1 MRNIYI
7 SLIIWLVC
15 NTQIFAN
22 TFFQKNSYQ
31 FKSMMLLQDTTSENE
46 SEFQLETFQN
56 KGTFK
61 SPGKALLF
69 SGILPGMGQAY
80 MGNWQRGLI
89 FVGLEAAAIGTW
101 FYNNNLAE
109 DKKKEYSYY
118 ANDHW
123 DFGKWVH
130 DYYKWYE
137 YKEGDDEWNAI
148 REVFIN
154 YSDSTSGCAQDPTE
168 DQCYTDIWDHSHKV
182 EFTYDG
188 SIMSSSSEEF
198 RQVFKDLC
206 GNSNII
212 GRECSNEVVNLY
224 DNNNDTIFIIKDHHF
239 YEGIQKYDMYF
250 AGWDDNDS
258 VFVVTKEHNDINATS
273 PNQIAYRS
281 LWGDY
286 NKIKTLAGNGGKFML
301 INRMVSMVD
310 ALLLAKK
317 WNNTHDMKLS
327 LNAYP
332 DLRNKSGL
340 GGVKLSLYWK

>member
-1 MRNIYI
+1 M
-7 SLIIWLVC
+7 C

-31 FKSMMLLQDTTSENE
+31 FKSMMFLQDTTSENE
-46 SEFQLETFQN
+46 SEFQLETSQK

-69 SGILPGMGQAY
+69 SGVVPGMGQAY
-80 MGNWQRGLI
+80 MGNWLRGLL
-89 FVGLEAAAIGTW
+89 FVGLDAAAIGTW
-101 FYNNNLAE
+101 YYNNNLAE

-118 ANDHW
+118 ANEHW
-123 DFGKWVH
+123 DFGRWIH
-130 DYYKWYE
+130 DYYKWYPE
-137 YKEGDDEWNAI
+137 DAPVEFSGNQELWESI
-148 REVFIN
+148 REAFVN
-154 YSDSTSGCAQDPTE
+154 NTDTTYTDCRDYPH
-168 DQCYTDIWDHSHKV
+168 CYVDIWDHSHKV
-182 EFTYDG
+182 EFTWEDK
-188 SIMSSSSEEF
+188 IVSSSDEL
-198 RQVFKDLC
+198 VFQPIFKELC
-206 GNSNII
+206 GNQ
-212 GRECSNEVVNLY
+212 NLGMETCKDSVHIVQSRI
-224 DNNNDTIFIIKDHHF
+224 DNDDIYVIKDHHF
-239 YEGIQKYDMYF
+239 YEGIQKYDMFF

-258 VFVVTKEHNDINATS
+258 VSVVTKKHGDKNATS
-273 PNQIAYRS
+273 PNQTTYRN

-301 INRMVSMVD
+301 INRVVSIVD

-317 WNNTHDMKLS
+317 WNNNHAMKLS

>member
-1 MRNIYI
+1 MKNIYI

-69 SGILPGMGQAY
+69 SGILPGMGQVY
-80 MGNWQRGLI
+80 MGNWLRGLI
-89 FVGLEAAAIGTW
+89 FVGLDAAAIGTW

-212 GRECSNEVVNLY
+212 GRECSNEGVNLY
-224 DNNNDTIFIIKDHHF
+224 DNNNDTIFVIKDHHF

-250 AGWDDNDS
+250 AGWDDTDS

-301 INRMVSMVD
+301 INRVVSMVD